1 MQPQYRRIE
10 KIPNI
15 RINEEDPDLISH
27 YIDINKTIPSYVQI
41 EGCFQR
47 DKFFE
52 FLKAK
57 YADDHLVSW
66 QFEIASIQQAVIQIK
81 IGRQVVFL
89 RTGRTRYIDRGFI
102 VVPEKDKK
110 FISEKGIMC
119 FYDFDLLYDI
129 KEGRPDELINQLKSL
144 SYKNKSDGNK
154 IHLICNDPDIG
165 MYTKEFSISSSE
177 YDFDLDLHYGD
188 GMSDFHEKQVRRL
201 VTGSKGI
208 ILLYGDPG
216 TGKTFYIKRLCSDL
230 SKANKKILYLPSNM
244 VDQIGTPNFNNF
256 LIEWVDDNSDGPKKS
271 VLIIIEDGERILL
284 KRENNPYGA
293 DGVSNILNSTD
304 GIMNDF
310 LNIQVLATFNTDLKN
325 IDEAILRKKRS
336 LGIREF
342 KKLEVEE
349 AQKLIDSLKI
359 DYRATDKMSLAD
371 IYSLFEEEDDEV
383 LMKDNKPASAKKIGF
398 K

>member
-10 KIPNI
+10 KIPNV

-41 EGCFQR
+41 EGCFQHER
-47 DKFFE
+47 FFE
-52 FLKAK
+52 FLKSE
-57 YADDHLVSW
+57 YPDDHLISW
-66 QFEIASIQQAVIQIK
+66 KFEVGYMQQAVIQIK
-81 IGRQVVFL
+81 VGKQVVFL
-89 RTGRTRYIDRGFI
+89 RTGRTRFIDEGLLMI
-102 VVPEKDKK
+102 PDKDKNR
-110 FISEKGIMC
+110 ISEKGVMC

-129 KEGRPDELINQLKSL
+129 KNGKPDELINKIKSL
-144 SYKNKSDGNK
+144 SYKNKSTGNK

-165 MYTKEFSISSSE
+165 MYTKEFSINSSE
-177 YDFDLDLHYGD
+177 YDFDLDLHYGE

-201 VTGSKGI
+201 ATGSKGI

-216 TGKTFYIKRLCSDL
+216 TGKTFYIKRLCTDL
-230 SKANKKILYLPSNM
+230 SKSNKKILYLPSNM

-256 LIEWVDDNSDGPKKS
+256 LIEWVDDNSEGPKKS

-325 IDEAILRKKRS
+325 IDDAVLRKKRS
-336 LGIREF
+336 LGIRQF
-342 KKLEVEE
+342 KKLEVDE
-349 AQKLIDSLKI
+349 AQRLIDKLEINYK
-359 DYRATDKMSLAD
+359 ATDKMSLAD
-371 IYSLFEEEDDEV
+371 IYSLFDEEDNEV
-383 LMKDNKPASAKKIGF
+383 LMRDSTKHTKSIGF
-398 K
+398 N